1 MDANEP
7 FYVVCRNGVFL
18 LPDRIVRSLALLV
31 KNGAVYLRQD
41 SDSMTISTIRIADG
55 HRRPLNARFRAT
67 MFRKATRLAIV
78 NLHESIQIM
87 AVNAARQ

>member
-18 LPDRIVRSLALLV
+18 LPDRIVQSLALLV

-41 SDSMTISTIRIADG
+41 SDSMTISTIHIADS

-67 MFRKATRLAIV
+67 MFKKATRLAIV
-78 NLHESIQIM
+78 DLNESIQIM
-87 AVNAARQ
+87 AVNAFRQ